1 MYKLLDASPLSL
13 PLHGNIHDLPDPP
26 PNSIPDV
33 PDEEITVHYQRLV
46 GSILYLSLCTR
57 PDLAFTAMSLGQY
70 NSNPTRAHLL
80 VAKRVLRYISGT
92 RDYALEYNF
101 THPSPDPPTRLILP
115 ADFGVV
121 DADWA
126 SDTDTR
132 RSVSGY
138 AFFLYSSLVSWSSTK
153 QKTVALSS
161 TEAEYMALSH
171 AIREA
176 ISIRFLLTSLDLP
189 VPRPL
194 QIFCD
199 NKSALDIANSDS
211 TTSRSKHIDIRYHF
225 IRDQLKT
232 GSFSTSWISTSDM
245 IADILTKAL
254 PKALHY
260 KFVPALG
267 LVSRL

>member
-1 MYKLLDASPLSL
+1 
-13 PLHGNIHDLPDPP
+13 
-26 PNSIPDV
+26 
-33 PDEEITVHYQRLV
+33 
-46 GSILYLSLCTR
+46 
-57 PDLAFTAMSLGQY
+57 MSLGQY

-126 SDTDTR
+126 SDANTR

-199 NKSALDIANSDS
+199 NKSALDIANSES

-232 GSFSTSWISTSDM
+232 GSFSASWISTSDM
-245 IADILTKAL
+245 ITDILTKAL

-267 LVSRL
+267 LVSRS